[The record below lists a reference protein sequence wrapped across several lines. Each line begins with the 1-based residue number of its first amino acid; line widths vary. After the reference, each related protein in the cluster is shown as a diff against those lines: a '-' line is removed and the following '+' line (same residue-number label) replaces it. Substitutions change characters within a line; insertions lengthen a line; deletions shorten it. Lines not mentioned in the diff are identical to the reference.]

1 MVRKVSRGQKTTP
14 EKIYEII
21 ASYAVT
27 NNYKQ
32 TSRDTGVP
40 VSTVKKIVDDHIEEP
55 EFAKLCNETKEG
67 FAESATNIIEKG
79 LILLE
84 RRFNRAMMQEAEL
97 DMIIQEIAA
106 KNSFQLNQQERNVL
120 LTKLRGL
127 QLYDVNAIT
136 KAIGIL
142 YDKRAL
148 AEGGS
153 TDNVTVNIKL
163 PEGIDEYAG

>member
-1 MVRKVSRGQKTTP
+1 MVRNVSRGKKTTP

-40 VSTVKKIVDDHIEEP
+40 VSTVKKIVDEHIAEP
-55 EFAKLCNETKEG
+55 EFEKLCNETKEG
-67 FAESATNIIEKG
+67 FADSATKIIDKG

-97 DMIIQEIAA
+97 DMFIQEIAETS
-106 KNSFQLNQQERNVL
+106 KLQLSQQEKSIL
-120 LTKLRGL
+120 ITKLRGL
-127 QLYDVNAIT
+127 QLYDVKAIT
-136 KAIGIL
+136 TAIGTL

-153 TDNVTVNIKL
+153 TDNVTVKIKL

>member
-1 MVRKVSRGQKTTP
+1 VVRNVSRGQKTTP

-27 NNYKQ
+27 HNYKQ

-40 VSTVKKIVDDHIEEP
+40 VSTVKKIVDEHIKEP
-55 EFAKLCNETKEG
+55 EFEKLCNETKEG
-67 FAESATNIIEKG
+67 FADSATKIIGKG

-97 DMIIQEIAA
+97 DMFIQEINETN
-106 KNSFQLNQQERNVL
+106 KLQLSQQEKSIL
-120 LTKLRGL
+120 ITKLRGL
-127 QLYDVNAIT
+127 QLYDVKAIT
-136 KAIGIL
+136 TAIGTL

-153 TDNVTVNIKL
+153 TDNVTVRVKL